1 MDKVKSLEDDLDIT
15 SNYTCHLIDQE
26 EKEMQQKQGGRIR
39 VVESIW
45 KRHLQENKTM
55 KAEIVKLADDNI
67 KLRQDFQQE
76 RNKKVT
82 FTADKSKEM
91 SIQLVKQGAQ
101 IEGVLEQVKHDK
113 ENFRLEK
120 EDLLAKIKCLEENN
134 AKLY

>member
-1 MDKVKSLEDDLDIT
+1 
-15 SNYTCHLIDQE
+15 
-26 EKEMQQKQGGRIR
+26 
-39 VVESIW
+39 
-45 KRHLQENKTM
+45 M

-67 KLRQDFQQE
+67 KLRQDLQQE

-82 FTADKSKEM
+82 FTAEKSKEM

-120 EDLLAKIKCLEENN
+120 EDLLAKIKCLEEKN